1 MTAKELA
8 EKSGV
13 KLWKVY
19 YIAARL
25 GRFPSVAEIVN
36 YKARVGRPPKH
47 YKYEEKNNGND

>member
-19 YIAARL
+19 YIADKL
-25 GRFPSVAEIVN
+25 GRLPSADELVN
-36 YKARVGRPPKH
+36 WKRKRGRPTKW
-47 YKYEEKNNGND
+47 KTNEKEN